1 MFATKRILLAAS
13 ILLVALQCAA
23 QTPAAVSVSDELR
36 AMADEDQRMRQA
48 GDTDPQ
54 AEYDADKRHRLR
66 VLELLAEGRILL
78 GEDKVRAALLLQHTG
93 AVLCDGALRSESLEN
108 YLLAHFL
115 ARSAARA
122 GHRPARR
129 MAALT
134 IDRYLVFS
142 GRPQKYGTQY
152 RFDEKAGREVLLE
165 VDPATTDAERAEW
178 DVEPL
183 AVLRGEGRDDA
194 TP

>member
-1 MFATKRILLAAS
+1 MRRAQS
-13 ILLVALQCAA
+13 LLVFFAVLFLAVPGAA
-23 QTPAAVSVSDELR
+23 QPPCATVSDELR

-66 VLELLAEGRILL
+66 VLELLAEGRIVLP
-78 GEDKVRAALLLQHTG
+78 EDKVRAALLLQHTS
-93 AVLCDGALRSESLEN
+93 AVFCDGELKSESLEN

-115 ARSAARA
+115 ARSAALA

-134 IDRYLVFS
+134 LDRYLVFS

-152 RFDEKAGREVLLE
+152 RFDEKAGKEVLLE
-165 VDPATTDAERAEW
+165 IDPATTDAERAEW

-183 AVLRGEGRDDA
+183 AVLRGDA
-194 TP
+194 KAGTTP

>member
-1 MFATKRILLAAS
+1 MRRAQSLLVLSAVLLLA
-13 ILLVALQCAA
+13 VPRAA
-23 QTPAAVSVSDELR
+23 QPPGAAVSDELR

-66 VLELLAEGRILL
+66 VLELLAEGRIVLP
-78 GEDKVRAALLLQHTG
+78 EDKVRAALLLQHTS
-93 AVLCDGALRSESLEN
+93 AVFCDGKLKSESLEN

-115 ARSAARA
+115 ARSAALA

-134 IDRYLVFS
+134 LDRYLVFS

-152 RFDEKAGREVLLE
+152 RFDEKAGKEVLLE
-165 VDPATTDAERAEW
+165 IDPATTDAERAEW

-183 AVLRGEGRDDA
+183 AVLRGDA
-194 TP
+194 KAGTTP

>member
-1 MFATKRILLAAS
+1 MLAKTHRFLAAAF
-13 ILLVALQCAA
+13 LLMAIQLAA
-23 QTPAAVSVSDELR
+23 QTPAAPVSGELR
-36 AMADEDQRMRQA
+36 LMADEDQRMRRA

-54 AEYDADKRHRLR
+54 AQFDADQRHRLR

-78 GEDKVRAALLLQHTG
+78 PEDKMRAALLLQHTN
-93 AVLCDGALRSESLEN
+93 AVFCDGQLKSESLEN

-115 ARSAARA
+115 ARSAALE

-129 MAALT
+129 MAAAA

-142 GRPQKYGTQY
+142 GKPQKYGTQY
-152 RFDEKAGREVLLE
+152 RFDEKAGKEVLLE
-165 VDPATTDAERAEW
+165 IDPATTDAERAEW

-183 AVLRGEGRDDA
+183 AVLRNEAGGRTA
-194 TP
+194 P